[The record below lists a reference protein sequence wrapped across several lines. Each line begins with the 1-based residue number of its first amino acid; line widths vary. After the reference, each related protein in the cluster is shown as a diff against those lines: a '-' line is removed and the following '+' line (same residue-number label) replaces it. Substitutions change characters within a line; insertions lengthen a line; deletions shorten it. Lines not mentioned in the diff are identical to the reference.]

1 MNNRE
6 SKKVRKTKETNVE
19 IYVNLDTCKDPSIS
33 TGIAFLDHML
43 TQLSVHGCFQ
53 LDIKATGDL
62 EVDYHHL
69 IEDIGILLGQCFY
82 EATGDKKGIARFGY
96 SLIPMDEALAEVVV
110 DISGRPYLQYDV
122 VIGTESIMN
131 LNTDLIYEFLYAFV
145 INAKITAHIIK
156 RYGKNA
162 HHIIEAIFKALAYSL
177 KSALKIESNTIK
189 STKGLIE

>member
-1 MNNRE
+1 
-6 SKKVRKTKETNVE
+6 
-19 IYVNLDTCKDPSIS
+19 
-33 TGIAFLDHML
+33 ML
-43 TQLSVHGCFQ
+43 TELSVHGCFQ
-53 LDIKATGDL
+53 FDIKATGDL
-62 EVDYHHL
+62 VVDYHHL
-69 IEDIGILLGQCFY
+69 IEDIGILLGQWFY

-189 STKGLIE
+189 STKGMIE